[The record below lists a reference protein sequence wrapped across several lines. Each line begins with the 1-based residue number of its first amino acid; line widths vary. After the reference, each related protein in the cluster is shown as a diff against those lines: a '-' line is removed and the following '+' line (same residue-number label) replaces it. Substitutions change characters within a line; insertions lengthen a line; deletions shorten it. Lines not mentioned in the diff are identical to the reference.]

1 MTASSTKA
9 ESASEMVET
18 EDEVQSIQSNATVQ
32 SISKDTNQDMPL
44 DTLKGKSALVDRE
57 EDETIT
63 TTQVTSTKGDDGE
76 EKVVTTTQTSTKM
89 GDGGIAQRVTKV
101 TKTKKVVKKVT
112 KVKKEEEE
120 EEEEETEEET
130 KDAVSITELS
140 DEEKPKEQRV
150 PKPSKTTQQKTSVR
164 FLKLFCLYIYTI

>member
-1 MTASSTKA
+1 
-9 ESASEMVET
+9 MVET

-44 DTLKGKSALVDRE
+44 DTLKGKSALVDSE
-57 EDETIT
+57 EEETIT

-112 KVKKEEEE
+112 KVKKEEGN
-120 EEEEETEEET
+120 
-130 KDAVSITELS
+130 KL
-140 DEEKPKEQRV
+140 P
-150 PKPSKTTQQKTSVR
+150 TTLV
-164 FLKLFCLYIYTI
+164 LCLASNHVLVTQENQHVHLPI

>member
-44 DTLKGKSALVDRE
+44 DTLKGKSALVDSE
-57 EDETIT
+57 EEETIT
-63 TTQVTSTKGDDGE
+63 TTKVTSTKGDDGE

-140 DEEKPKEQRV
+140 DEEKPKDQRV

-164 FLKLFCLYIYTI
+164 FLLLFCLYIYTI